1 MAAKVT
7 EIDGDESFWEFFR
20 GRGRTDGEILKALK
34 FSHDLMKP
42 EREFMRRM
50 KLSQWELDNM
60 DMLVE
65 YREEQEELRRK
76 REKRG
81 LVVNEDIFDLDEDG
95 KRNRN
100 K

>member
-1 MAAKVT
+1 
-7 EIDGDESFWEFFR
+7 
-20 GRGRTDGEILKALK
+20 
-34 FSHDLMKP
+34 MKP

>member
-1 MAAKVT
+1 
-7 EIDGDESFWEFFR
+7 
-20 GRGRTDGEILKALK
+20 
-34 FSHDLMKP
+34 
-42 EREFMRRM
+42 M

>member
-1 MAAKVT
+1 M
-7 EIDGDESFWEFFR
+7 IDSSVFYYIDENR
-20 GRGRTDGEILKALK
+20 DALRV
-34 FSHDLMKP
+34 SNDLMKP